1 MATTIITG
9 GTLTLT
15 IGGTARSAQITSATL
30 TNDTTRN
37 RYTLIGGTTAHK
49 VVDDQWNLAC
59 EILQDWSSGT
69 SDFMDY
75 LWTARS
81 TAPDTSVA
89 FVLSSN
95 TQTFSGA
102 IFPEYPSIG
111 GAAADA
117 LTTSLTFVVDGA
129 VTKA

>member
-1 MATTIITG
+1 MPTTVITG

-15 IGGTARSAQITSATL
+15 IGGTARSQQITSATL

-37 RYTLIGGTTAHK
+37 RFTLIGGTTAHK
-49 VVDDQWNLAC
+49 VVDDQWSLAC

-81 TAPDTSVA
+81 TNPDTSIA
-89 FVLSSN
+89 FVLTSN
-95 TQTFSGA
+95 SQTFSGN
-102 IFPEYPSIG
+102 IYPEYPNVG
-111 GAAADA
+111 GAANSE
-117 LTTSLTFVVDGA
+117 LTTSLTFMVDGA
-129 VTKA
+129 ITKA